1 MTSAAIS
8 RPPSTSSW
16 PPAPMDWTLQS
27 ATVKPKVEDV
37 CNLLKENLD
46 MRLKEVKDGLA
57 WEWMIIHGLMIH
69 DIFVSKLEINIRLKN

>member
-1 MTSAAIS
+1 
-8 RPPSTSSW
+8 
-16 PPAPMDWTLQS
+16 MDWTLQS

-57 WEWMIIHGLMIH
+57 
-69 DIFVSKLEINIRLKN
+69 